1 MPQED
6 DEDAAYIYLDLADV
20 KPPVNIREG
29 DTVQLKGL
37 DSQKPEIVL
46 ASGQRLVGKYEG
58 SLGTQVF
65 LELNTWAEDPA
76 KVEART
82 FNLLAVSETTITFN
96 EVSVAHQ
103 DATKPNVS
111 KSQPKSKPT
120 QAGSQPFSMPDM
132 T

>member
-1 MPQED
+1 MVVWVATRQG
-6 DEDAAYIYLDLADV
+6 AA
-20 KPPVNIREG
+20 
-29 DTVQLKGL
+29 
-37 DSQKPEIVL
+37 
-46 ASGQRLVGKYEG
+46 
-58 SLGTQVF
+58 SLHTSVHMQ
-65 LELNTWAEDPA
+65 WAEDPA